1 MAATLPVAPLTAI
14 AYLLSEW
21 VFFVT
26 KPSPLAGLPLT
37 TELAVLLRSPLNILL
52 PLLCV
57 QAIVSVASGLGSPHL
72 RWLAIVPGAMVGGVL
87 LLQLIDNFTYTLFG
101 FGVLTVGLSFRLIY
115 AALLFALVACA
126 GWTLAGWAAYVAAR
140 RHASMMAL
148 GLTALL
154 TLVPVVEAPSVAVP
168 ADLNAPPASVPIAGG
183 GSDHPNVLF
192 LGLDGLDAPLLS
204 AYGYARPTT
213 PFLEIVRDQS
223 LFFENAFANVG
234 RTHGSLVT
242 LLTGR
247 LPFTTHVTFP
257 PTVLQGEDAHR
268 HLPAFLKSLGYA
280 ALQLGMRHFADA
292 EDANLLGF
300 DAANYRWQRVDQKE
314 RTGPSDEADAF
325 RIAVAER
332 LDERL
337 GQLFGVRHA
346 INGFA
351 YIEGRQES
359 PYWRDERR
367 VSTLLRYFSSAPQPW
382 FVHVHLL
389 DTHCCNFEPSRQ
401 SLQERAE
408 CER

>member
-183 GSDHPNVLF
+183 DPIIRTSSFSDWTAWMLLCCPRTATHDRPRHF
-192 LGLDGLDAPLLS
+192 SKSFAIRAFFSKTPLPTS
-204 AYGYARPTT
+204 AARMGPSSHCS
-213 PFLEIVRDQS
+213 R
-223 LFFENAFANVG
+223 
-234 RTHGSLVT
+234 
-242 LLTGR
+242 
-247 LPFTTHVTFP
+247 
-257 PTVLQGEDAHR
+257 
-268 HLPAFLKSLGYA
+268 A
-280 ALQLGMRHFADA
+280 AYRLQLM
-292 EDANLLGF
+292 
-300 DAANYRWQRVDQKE
+300 
-314 RTGPSDEADAF
+314 
-325 RIAVAER
+325 
-332 LDERL
+332 
-337 GQLFGVRHA
+337 
-346 INGFA
+346 
-351 YIEGRQES
+351 
-359 PYWRDERR
+359 
-367 VSTLLRYFSSAPQPW
+367 
-382 FVHVHLL
+382 
-389 DTHCCNFEPSRQ
+389 
-401 SLQERAE
+401 
-408 CER
+408 